1 MKLLN
6 VVDLDKTLINI
17 DSFRYLVF
25 KKMNFHLFF
34 LTVLRVFK
42 LISRYRFAR
51 GATEILKDVLSD
63 ESQIGQIV
71 EHLKSKINRDVLQ
84 KIQQHSANDSVTVV
98 LSSSPREY
106 VVRFAQEYGFLGAG
120 SCWEGDKYFHCY
132 GENKIKRLSVDYPP
146 TEYKYN
152 FAVSDDESDINL
164 LKMFGNYQ
172 LYKRNK

>member
-6 VVDLDKTLINI
+6 VVDLDKTLINV

-25 KKMNFHLFF
+25 KKMNFRLFL

-71 EHLKSKINRDVLQ
+71 EYLKSEINRDILQ
-84 KIQQHSANDSVTVV
+84 KIQQHSTDNSVTVI
-98 LSSSPREY
+98 LSSSPQEY
-106 VVRFAQEYGFLGAG
+106 VVRFAQEYGFWGSG
-120 SCWEGDKYFHCY
+120 SCWQGDKYFHCY
-132 GENKIKRLSVDYPP
+132 GENKIKRLSENYPP
-146 TEYKYN
+146 AEYEYN
-152 FAVSDDESDINL
+152 FAVSDDESDIDL

-172 LYKRNK
+172 HYKRNK